1 MVNAERTPVEALDAQ
16 RIHNCLTDIRGRMYR
31 QALLQTITS
40 TLFCGLVLLV
50 VLFFLNRV
58 IPLPIR
64 MLRVSGIITF
74 VAVAVGVCLSVKHR
88 PDLDAVARTVDEKM
102 GLSERL
108 GTAFGLMRTDPHSE
122 FAALQIRDAAE
133 TATTLDVVNVSPYRL
148 PKHLRLFPI
157 PLLLIGLSFTISPFY
172 AVPQPLTHSQQQV
185 LDSIIQNLEGE
196 HVENSDLKRQVI
208 DTMKALKAA
217 SNLNTAQKHLSD
229 LKKEIR
235 TQRSEQTAIAEA
247 TEASQSFRGMDAD
260 HLAAALENLT
270 EQAAIPSERQA
281 ELMELLERLAE
292 DLPKGA
298 LNDSLNQIQGQA
310 VTPETLRDIIAAL
323 EQMEKSSDLAELEAH
338 LTAHQKELALATLE
352 TQSAGGG
359 IANSDGGPGQDAGS
373 REVEGTREGSSNS
386 DPSSASQTAES
397 GGMARETDRPDA
409 TTPLIGAETPAFQVN
424 GEALTL
430 TTGASG
436 NAESVSRVFTGE
448 VTDDAPAYL
457 PFADVVLNASRA
469 YAAAVENNRMPV
481 RYQTQIKSYLEAIS
495 RKNEK
500 EHP

>member
-1 MVNAERTPVEALDAQ
+1 MVNSERTPVEALDAQ
-16 RIHNCLTDIRGRMYR
+16 RIQKCLTDIRGRMYR

-40 TLFCGLVLLV
+40 TLLCGLVLLV

-64 MLRVSGIITF
+64 MLSVSAVITF
-74 VAVAVGVCLSVKHR
+74 VAVVVGVCLSVKHR
-88 PDLDAVARTVDEKM
+88 KDLDAVARVVDEKM

-108 GTAFGLMRTDPHSE
+108 GTAFGLMRTDPQSE
-122 FAALQIRDAAE
+122 FAQLQIRDAAVI
-133 TATTLDVVNVSPYRL
+133 ATTLDVVKVSPYRL
-148 PKHLRLFPI
+148 PKFLKFFPI
-157 PLLLIGLSFTISPFY
+157 PLLLIGLSFTIPPFY
-172 AVPQPLTHSQQQV
+172 EVPQPLTHSQQQA
-185 LDSIIQNLEGE
+185 LDRIIQNLEGE
-196 HVENSDLKRQVI
+196 QVENSDLKRQVT

-235 TQRSEQTAIAEA
+235 KQRSEQTALAEA
-247 TEASQSFRGMDAD
+247 TEASQSFRGMDANQ
-260 HLAAALENLT
+260 LGTALENLT
-270 EQAAIPSERQA
+270 EQAAIPSELQA
-281 ELMELLERLAE
+281 ELMELFERLAE
-292 DLPKGA
+292 DLPEGV

-338 LTAHQKELALATLE
+338 LTASQKELALATLE

-386 DPSSASQTAES
+386 DSSSASQTAES
-397 GGMARETDRPDA
+397 GGMTSETDQPDS
-409 TTPLIGAETPAFQVN
+409 TTPLTGAETPTFQVN
-424 GEALTL
+424 GEELTL

-436 NAESVSRVFTGE
+436 NAEGVSRVFTGA
-448 VTDDAPAYL
+448 VTDDTPAYL

-469 YAAAVENNRMPV
+469 YAAAVENNRIPV

-495 RKNEK
+495 TKNEK
-500 EHP
+500 ERH